1 MNSEEMSMDFKVK
14 EIGCLT
20 ICGECG
26 AMYSGM
32 VGPDHMLPCGHKA
45 SQTIF
50 AASCIRDALAAQD
63 MIDWLMGNA
72 LLHENARELVEV
84 AGGRLGDGL
93 NLKVPDR
100 NLTDDEIISL

>member
-1 MNSEEMSMDFKVK
+1 MDFKV
-14 EIGCLT
+14 ERIGGLT
-20 ICGECG
+20 VCGECS

-32 VGPDHMLPCGHKA
+32 PGPDHMLPCGHKA
-45 SQTIF
+45 SHTIF

-63 MIDWLMGNA
+63 MIDWLMDNG
-72 LLHENARELVEV
+72 LLHENAKRLVEE